1 MDAQNIKKDFVKDI
15 VPKMKTMAADSIKAV
30 SRKIDPNR
38 KQCTF
43 EIFGYDF
50 MLDEDCRPYMI
61 EVNTNPCLELVSPY
75 LARLIPSMIENAVK
89 IGVDPMFPPPPFPV
103 SKKQQIPDAMDN
115 KFELVFNER
124 DDAAELKN
132 LPIDDTMIG
141 IIEEEELDDECSE
154 EEEEEE
160 AQV

>member
-1 MDAQNIKKDFVKDI
+1 MI
-15 VPKMKTMAADSIKAV
+15 
-30 SRKIDPNR
+30 
-38 KQCTF
+38 
-43 EIFGYDF
+43 
-50 MLDEDCRPYMI
+50 DEDCRPYMI

-75 LARLIPSMIENAVK
+75 LARLIPAMIENAVK
-89 IGVDPMFPPPPFPV
+89 IAVDPIFPPPPYPI
-103 SKKQQIPDAMDN
+103 SKKSQLPDAMDN
-115 KFELVFNER
+115 KFELIFNER

-160 AQV
+160 TQI